1 MFAVTLETGDYV
13 GLVWYSFRLEGLDG
27 RREELGP
34 FQLTV
39 YDGAEEVP
47 AWFGE
52 GVTYQIFPDRFRRT
66 RVPDPTGTVGGRSV
80 HTGWEEEPVYRPDSN
95 GEVRNRDFFGGDL
108 AGVREKL
115 GYLRGLG
122 GGYPSTSA
130 PSSRPRRTTATA
142 PGTMRRSTPCWAPR
156 PTSAPCA
163 PTPTPWA
170 CGWCWTACSTDQ
182 GFVSRYF
189 NGRRLR
195 MRA

>member
-66 RVPDPTGTVGGRSV
+66 GFPIPPAWWEGGASTPAGRRSRSTAPTRTARCATGTSSAAIWRA
-80 HTGWEEEPVYRPDSN
+80 
-95 GEVRNRDFFGGDL
+95 GE
-108 AGVREKL
+108 AGL
-115 GYLRGLG
+115 PAGPG
-122 GGYPSTSA
+122 GGYPLLL
-130 PSSRPRRTTATA
+130 PHLRG
-142 PGTMRRSTPCWAPR
+142 PGEPP
-156 PTSAPCA
+156 
-163 PTPTPWA
+163 
-170 CGWCWTACSTDQ
+170 
-182 GFVSRYF
+182 
-189 NGRRLR
+189 LR
-195 MRA
+195 HRGL

>member
-1 MFAVTLETGDYV
+1 MFDIALETGDYV

-66 RVPDPTGTVGGRSV
+66 RVPDPPEWWGRSV
-80 HTGWEEEPVYRPDSN
+80 HTAWEEEPVYRPDSN

-122 GGYPSTSA
+122 WIPSTSA

-170 CGWCWTACSTDQ
+170 CGWCWTACSTTRAL
-182 GFVSRYF
+182 SAAISTATAP
-189 NGRRLR
+189 